1 MSDTARASL
10 AAVFRARHRQLGLRL
25 FICVFTAAS
34 FGSFIGWGRA
44 FAWVGLYALLQ
55 IAEHTCFSGRRP
67 RISATGPIFHPLAIA
82 LLASNSIVFGGISL
96 EEVTY
101 MDGWGG
107 ACAAFLLL
115 GSLLSTS
122 LTTIGCRTAFH
133 ATSIPLI
140 AYIVLLPIVGLS
152 VADRPS
158 AAITVAM
165 MFGAVS
171 VVGSHLRLWRDWS
184 LVKLAE
190 AEATGR
196 QMAERLANEE
206 RLSRLA
212 HLDPVTDI
220 SNRLALREAL
230 AQITAG
236 SGAGALLLLDLDGF
250 KQVNDTLGHPAGDQ
264 VLRDIAGRLQRTAG
278 PNDLVARVGGD
289 EFAVLL
295 REVDDPVQA
304 VFIAD
309 RVVTSVADPLSL
321 GDQSIRIG
329 ASIGIA
335 LNRLHGAD
343 ADELFSNA
351 DMALY
356 RAKAEGRHC
365 ARLYDPALR
374 TEAMDRMSCD
384 EELRLA
390 FERGELELFFQPQVR
405 LADRRIV
412 GAEALLRWRH
422 PSRGLLAPA
431 AFLPALE
438 RSALAASVGQWVIE
452 SACRQ
457 VSDWRARFPPRLTMA
472 VNLFDVQCRSG
483 TLVEK
488 VRACLEA
495 SNLPGS
501 ALEIEITENVIL
513 HHQAGLEQTLQQLR
527 ALGAGVAFDDYGTGY
542 ASLSQLKKYPLT
554 RLKIDQTFVR
564 AIGDSALDAPIV
576 RAIVSLAGAFGLGVI
591 AEGVETPRQA
601 ALVEETGCGEA
612 QGYLFGAPVSAAAFE
627 RAFLTDHDPISVLV
641 NSRNDPAHG
650 PWEPA
655 QICAASVG
663 TVA

>member
-10 AAVFRARHRQLGLRL
+10 AAVLRARHRQLGLRL

-44 FAWVGLYALLQ
+44 LAWAGLYALLQ
-55 IAEHTCFSGRRP
+55 LIEHTCLSGRRP
-67 RISATGPIFHPLAIA
+67 RIPATGPIFQPLAIT

-96 EEVTY
+96 EEVTH
-101 MDGWGG
+101 MGGWGG

-115 GSLLSTS
+115 GALLSS
-122 LTTIGCRTAFH
+122 ALTTIGCGVAFQ
-133 ATSIPLI
+133 ATFIPLI

-158 AAITVAM
+158 AAVTIAM
-165 MFGAVS
+165 MFGTVC
-171 VVGSHLRLWRDWS
+171 VIGSHLRLWRDWS

-190 AEATGR
+190 AEAASR
-196 QMAERLANEE
+196 QMAERLANED

-212 HLDPVTDI
+212 HLDPVTEI
-220 SNRLALREAL
+220 SNRLALRETL
-230 AQITAG
+230 ARMTVG
-236 SGAGALLLLDLDGF
+236 SAAGALLLLDLDGF
-250 KQVNDTLGHPAGDQ
+250 KYVNDTLGHPAGDQ
-264 VLRDIAGRLQRTAG
+264 VLRDIAGRLQRAVG
-278 PNDLVARVGGD
+278 PDDLVARVGGD
-289 EFAVLL
+289 EFAILL
-295 REVDDPVQA
+295 PEINDPVQA
-304 VFIAD
+304 ASLAD
-309 RVVTSVADPLSL
+309 RIVTSVADPLSL
-321 GDQSIRIG
+321 GRQSIRIG

-356 RAKAEGRHC
+356 RAKAAGRHC

-390 FERGELELFFQPQVR
+390 FERGEFELFFQPQVR
-405 LADRRIV
+405 LADRRIM

-422 PSRGLLAPA
+422 PSRGLLSAA

-438 RSALAASVGQWVIE
+438 RSVVAASVGQWVIE

-457 VSDWRARFPPRLTMA
+457 ASDWRARCPIKLTMA
-472 VNLFDVQCRSG
+472 VNLFDVQCRHG
-483 TLVEK
+483 TLVETIH
-488 VRACLEA
+488 ACLTA
-495 SNLPGS
+495 SNLPGA

-513 HHQAGLEQTLQQLR
+513 HHRSGLDQTLRQLR
-527 ALGAGVAFDDYGTGY
+527 ALGVGVAFDNYGTG
-542 ASLSQLKKYPLT
+542 SVPLSQFNKHPFT
-554 RLKIDQTFVR
+554 RLKIDRTFVH
-564 AIGDSALDAPIV
+564 AIGDSAADASVV
-576 RAIVSLAGAFGLGVI
+576 RAIVGLARAFGLSVI

-601 ALVEETGCGEA
+601 ALVEQSGCDMA
-612 QGYLFGAPVSAAAFE
+612 QGYLFGAPMSAAAFE
-627 RAFLTDHDPISVLV
+627 GTFLTDHDPAPAPGGTLITS
-641 NSRNDPAHG
+641 SRTFAL
-650 PWEPA
+650 
-655 QICAASVG
+655 
-663 TVA
+663 